1 MTQVCCE
8 RVLYNPLHTRRNREK
23 KAPRTCPTDV
33 AKVRGRAVFDLER
46 ARARCLIRGHQ
57 NAECSRDP
65 EELAFDQTK
74 KRTTNEKKRV
84 RATPCLR
91 LCNNRLRAVAMHARS
106 RGFLRTNLGISIVS
120 LPVSRVYLRHSRADP
135 KKSKSSQRVCRD
147 LVACRFAK
155 RTNSIPAGDSS
166 S

>member
-1 MTQVCCE
+1 M
-8 RVLYNPLHTRRNREK
+8 
-23 KAPRTCPTDV
+23 
-33 AKVRGRAVFDLER
+33 FDLER
-46 ARARCLIRGHQ
+46 ARAWRLTRGHQ

-65 EELAFDQTK
+65 EELAFGQTRRRGQPTK
-74 KRTTNEKKRV
+74 EKRV

-91 LCNNRLRAVAMHARS
+91 LCNNRLQAVTTHVRS
-106 RGFLRTNLGISIVS
+106 RGSLRTNLGISIVS

-155 RTNSIPAGDSS
+155 RTNSLPKRETSKYEVDSPRRRS
-166 S
+166 A